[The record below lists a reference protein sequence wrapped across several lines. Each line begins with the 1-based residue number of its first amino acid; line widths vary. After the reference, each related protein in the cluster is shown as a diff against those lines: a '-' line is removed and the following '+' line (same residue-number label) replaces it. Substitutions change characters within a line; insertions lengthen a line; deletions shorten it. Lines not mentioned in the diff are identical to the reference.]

1 MVQESITYNEWHNE
15 KKKTG
20 VDNVFIRTTE
30 LGFGLT
36 LVTLIENGLR

>member
-1 MVQESITYNEWHNE
+1 
-15 KKKTG
+15 